1 MILDLPGRCTLVLPS
16 SFGAGMPGSVG
27 NLPWD
32 LGAVSLL
39 LPHCTDRSALV
50 RPLCPRIALTNLL
63 FFFPLSPPIGRIAKR
78 CNPC

>member
-50 RPLCPRIALTNLL
+50 HQTKDRLDKSII
-63 FFFPLSPPIGRIAKR
+63 FFFLFPLLLVE
-78 CNPC
+78 